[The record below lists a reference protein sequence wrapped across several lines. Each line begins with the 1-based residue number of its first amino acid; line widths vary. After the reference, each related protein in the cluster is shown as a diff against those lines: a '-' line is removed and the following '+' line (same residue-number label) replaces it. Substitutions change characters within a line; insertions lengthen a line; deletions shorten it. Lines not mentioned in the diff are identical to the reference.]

1 MVEVGSLDMDKALL
15 IVKQSLQL
23 RVDMSE
29 YADGLLHLL
38 PFSKEVILF
47 HQLNFKSQFPSKSKQ
62 SLCYIRTAIFF
73 FSF

>member
-1 MVEVGSLDMDKALL
+1 MVEVGSLDIETALL
-15 IVKQSLQL
+15 VVKQSLQL

-47 HQLNFKSQFPSKSKQ
+47 LPIKFKRKFPSKPSKA
-62 SLCYIRTAIFF
+62 SAI
-73 FSF
+73 

>member
-1 MVEVGSLDMDKALL
+1 MVEVGSLDIETALL
-15 IVKQSLQL
+15 VVKQSLQL

-47 HQLNFKSQFPSKSKQ
+47 RQLNFKSQFPSESKQ
-62 SLCYIRTAIFF
+62 SLCYIRL
-73 FSF
+73 

>member
-1 MVEVGSLDMDKALL
+1 MVEVGSLDIETALL
-15 IVKQSLQL
+15 VVKQSLQL

-47 HQLNFKSQFPSKSKQ
+47 RQLNLKESFLPNPSKAS
-62 SLCYIRTAIFF
+62 AI
-73 FSF
+73 